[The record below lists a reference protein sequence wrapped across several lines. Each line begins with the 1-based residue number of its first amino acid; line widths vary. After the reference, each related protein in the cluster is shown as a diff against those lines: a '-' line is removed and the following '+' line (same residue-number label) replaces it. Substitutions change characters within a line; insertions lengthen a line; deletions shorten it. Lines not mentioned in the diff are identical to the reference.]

1 MTGLG
6 KYQLGLE
13 LEAEGL
19 TNAQI
24 AQKLGY
30 KDAQAWANSKYYYA
44 KKQAAFNARAVG
56 KPSEHPAP
64 LPKEKKPEL
73 PTEEVKKPAKLEF
86 LYHLEAF
93 GANHV
98 YEIDNGVIFATE
110 TKDEVQALR
119 VSLEHWE
126 ALKAEVDQV
135 IARYKEVSK

>member
-30 KDAQAWANSKYYYA
+30 KDAQAWASSKYYYA
-44 KKQAAFNARAVG
+44 KKQAAFNARAAG
-56 KPSEHPAP
+56 EPAEHPAP
-64 LPKEKKPEL
+64 IADAPAAVKE
-73 PTEEVKKPAKLEF
+73 KPAKEKPAELEF

-93 GANHV
+93 GAEHV
-98 YEIDNGVIFATE
+98 YEIDNGIIFATE
-110 TKDEVQALR
+110 AKDEVQALR
-119 VSLEHWE
+119 VRLEHWE

-135 IARYKEVSK
+135 ITRYKEVSK